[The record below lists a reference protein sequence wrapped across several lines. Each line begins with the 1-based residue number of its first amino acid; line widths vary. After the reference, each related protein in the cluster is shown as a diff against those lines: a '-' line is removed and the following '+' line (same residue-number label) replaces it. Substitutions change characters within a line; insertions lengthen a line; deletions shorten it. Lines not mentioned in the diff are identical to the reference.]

1 MVVEGIAAVLFQV
14 ADSVDPIEVG
24 GETTYE
30 VHVVN
35 QGSKAAS
42 NVQLTAV
49 LPAEMQPLAADG
61 PTRHA
66 VQGNSVVF
74 EGLARLAPKA
84 DTTYHVRVKGVR
96 AGDLRV
102 QFKLKTDE
110 MQSPVTKEESTQVY
124 ADE

>member
-1 MVVEGIAAVLFQV
+1 VVVEGIAAVLFQV

-42 NVQLTAV
+42 NVRLTAV
-49 LPAEMQPLAADG
+49 LPPEMQPLAADG
-61 PTRHA
+61 PTRYA
-66 VQGNSVVF
+66 VQGDRVSF

-84 DTTYHVRVKGVR
+84 DATYHVRVKGVR
-96 AGDLRV
+96 PGDLRV
-102 QFKLKTDE
+102 SFQLQTDE

-124 ADE
+124 KDE